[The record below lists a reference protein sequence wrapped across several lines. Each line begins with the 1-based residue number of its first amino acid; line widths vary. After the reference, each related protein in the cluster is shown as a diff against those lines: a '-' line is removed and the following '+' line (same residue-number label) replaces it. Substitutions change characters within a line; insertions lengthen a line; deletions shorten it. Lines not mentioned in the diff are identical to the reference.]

1 MGPSQQRSKR
11 DQRRLLLA
19 ALVYVPSLLAA
30 EAYADRVEAGL
41 VLFVPAL
48 LAGLAMILFAVGSV
62 RHGDELQRLIHVEA
76 LAFAFVALAV
86 SCFALAVLA
95 EPAGA
100 ALPSGIGWNHLWI
113 GLSAFWCGGL
123 AAAYWRHR

>member
-30 EAYADRVEAGL
+30 EAYADRVDAGL

-48 LAGLAMILFAVGSV
+48 LAGLAMILFAIGSV

-100 ALPSGIGWNHLWI
+100 ALPSVIGWNHLWI
-113 GLSAFWCGGL
+113 ALSSLWCGGL
-123 AAAYWRHR
+123 VVAHWRHR

>member
-1 MGPSQQRSKR
+1 MGPSQQRSRR

-30 EAYADRVEAGL
+30 EAYADRVDAGL

-48 LAGLAMILFAVGSV
+48 LAGLAMILFAIGSV
-62 RHGDELQRLIHVEA
+62 RHGDELQRLIHLEA
-76 LAFAFVALAV
+76 LAFGFVALAV

-95 EPAGA
+95 EPTGDV
-100 ALPSGIGWNHLWI
+100 LPSGIGWNELWI
-113 GLSAFWCGGL
+113 GLSTFWCGGL
-123 AAAYWRHR
+123 LAAYWRHR